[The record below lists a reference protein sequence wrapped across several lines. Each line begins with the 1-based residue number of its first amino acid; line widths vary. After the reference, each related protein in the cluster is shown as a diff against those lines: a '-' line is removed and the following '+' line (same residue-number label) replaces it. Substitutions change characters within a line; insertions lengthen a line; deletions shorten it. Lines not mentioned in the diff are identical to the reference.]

1 MSELIGKAQ
10 QNRDHFRINFLFYN
24 RARDAMFHV
33 VNDLY
38 KKNYKDIY
46 IPGYIGWSPKE
57 GSGIFDPLNVI
68 QGLKRH
74 YYRMTRELS
83 VDTDSLYQK
92 IRDHSILLVV
102 SYFGFR
108 DQKLKEIIEYAH
120 SRDCIV
126 LEDNAH
132 GFYTYFC
139 KGSAGADA
147 AFFSLHKMFPF
158 VQGGGLVIEKGEYD
172 GLNSLR
178 GPVEF
183 DPFHYNYHAI
193 SERRIG
199 NYLYL
204 QPFIDSHEDYFVPLK
219 DAADIDNNI
228 PQTFPIVIK
237 RGDRNKI
244 YEIMNDAGYGVVSL
258 YHTMIEELRRDEH
271 RDALWL
277 SKRIL
282 NLPIHQDVD
291 RSMYKGMMDRLI
303 RACDETDGQGE
314 C

>member
-1 MSELIGKAQ
+1 MGEFIGKIQ
-10 QNRDHFRINFLFYN
+10 QNIDNFRINFLFYN
-24 RARDAMFHV
+24 RARDAMFDM
-33 VNDLY
+33 VNELY

-57 GSGIFDPLNVI
+57 GSGIFDPLNAI

-74 YYRMTRELS
+74 YYRMTRKLS
-83 VDTDSLYQK
+83 VDIDSLYQK
-92 IRDHSILLVV
+92 IKDHSILLVV

-108 DQKLKEIIEYAH
+108 DEKIEEIIEYAH
-120 SRDCIV
+120 GKDCVV

-139 KGSAGADA
+139 RGSVGADA

-158 VQGGGLVIEKGEYD
+158 VQGGGLVIENGEYSK
-172 GLNSLR
+172 LNNLR
-178 GPVEF
+178 EPVEF
-183 DPFHYNYHAI
+183 DPFSYNYNAI
-193 SERRIG
+193 AETRIE

-204 QPFIDSHEDYFVPLK
+204 QSFVDKCDDYFVPLK
-219 DAADIDNNI
+219 DIDDIDNNI

-237 RGDRNKI
+237 RGNRDKI
-244 YEIMNDAGYGVVSL
+244 YEIMNEAGYGVVSL
-258 YHTMIEELRRDEH
+258 YHTIVEELRTDEY

-291 RSMYKGMMDRLI
+291 KSMYKGMIDRLI
-303 RACDETDGQGE
+303 RACYETNSWGDS
-314 C
+314 